1 MPRATLAPTV
11 SALALALVLA
21 PLTPAAA
28 APEETGS
35 APSTQQVL
43 AEQPSTLPEAAKTTD
58 RVIVKYKDDAT
69 AQAAP
74 VEELVQEAA
83 EVADVP
89 EATEATQ
96 VNTVVDGAT
105 VVELAEETST
115 EKVEKL
121 AQEISQDPSVAYAEP
136 DRRVFTA
143 TIPGA
148 TTDRPEQLA
157 QTAATASDP
166 WAGSMWAL
174 RQLRAYEAWD
184 TATGKGVNIGVVD
197 TGLASHPDLD
207 AKVINDYDFVSSTA
221 LSNDGDGRDADGRDP
236 GTFASYGQ
244 CYAGSAATNSIW
256 HGTHVAGSAAAARN
270 TYGTVGIAPDAKII
284 NARALGAC
292 GTGYVSDM
300 AAAVYWLAGESVVG
314 PGRIADRAD
323 VINMSLSMWGTCP
336 PLLQDAINTAWDRG
350 IPVAVAAGNNSTSTN
365 PLPAMNYAPG
375 NCYNVITTGAIAN
388 LGAYGQTNTGA
399 GYPRAP
405 YSNVGTAVDIYAPG
419 DYIHSAGN
427 TGTRGPVAANTRVD
441 YGTSMA
447 TPHVAGTLALLKQKN
462 PTLTAAQYKQAIL
475 DSGDPQASL
484 GGAKTLNTHD
494 ALYITKPA
502 TTATPAAPAPG
513 YTTKGAIG
521 SLYTRLKGQT
531 GAPTSNERSIAGG
544 SYQTFAKGTIYWS
557 SATGAYWVRGGVETA
572 YQRHGTANGV
582 LRFPRSDEKSNGIGG
597 AYQLFQNGRILW
609 GSAHGAF
616 ALEGTVDATYAA
628 LGSEKGALGYPTSDK
643 LSNGAGGHYQR
654 FQRGTILQGP
664 RTGTHAVKGEIKNAY
679 ARKGSEHGSLGYPT
693 AGETSDGTGGV
704 QQTFQKGRI
713 VWTAATGA
721 HPLQGSIAGR
731 HTQSGGTAGVLG
743 YPTTD
748 EASTGTG
755 GAYQVFQKGRIYWSP
770 TTYAQQIKGSIG
782 SAYLALGGTK
792 GRLGF
797 PRTGEVSRADRSVVQ
812 YFEGGTITWRPGGS
826 IRIDYR

>member
-1 MPRATLAPTV
+1 M

-28 APEETGS
+28 TPDQAGS
-35 APSTQQVL
+35 SPSEQQVL
-43 AEQPSTLPEAAKTTD
+43 AEQPSPLPEAAKTTD

-69 AQAAP
+69 TQAAP
-74 VEELVQEAA
+74 VERLVEEAA
-83 EVADVP
+83 ETADVP
-89 EATEATQ
+89 EAAEATR
-96 VNTVVDGAT
+96 VNTVVDGAA
-105 VVELAEETST
+105 VLELAEETST
-115 EKVEKL
+115 EEVEKL
-121 AQEISQDPSVAYAEP
+121 AQEISEDPAVDYAEP

-143 TIPGA
+143 TITG
-148 TTDRPEQLA
+148 TTEQPEQLA
-157 QTAATASDP
+157 QAAATASDP

-184 TATGKGVNIGVVD
+184 TATGRGVNIGIVD

-236 GTFASYGQ
+236 GTYSAYGQ

-336 PLLQDAINTAWDRG
+336 PLLQDAINTAWNRG
-350 IPVAVAAGNNSTSTN
+350 IPVAVAAGNNSTSTK

-388 LGAYGQTNTGA
+388 LGAYGPTNTAA

-405 YSNVGTAVDIYAPG
+405 YSNAGTAVDIYAPG

-427 TGTRGPVAANTRVD
+427 TGTRGPVAASTRVD

-462 PTLTAAQYKQAIL
+462 PTLTSDQLKQKIL

-502 TTATPAAPAPG
+502 LTATPAAPAPTAPAPS

-521 SLYTRLKGQT
+521 SLYTRIKAQT
-531 GAPTSNERSIAGG
+531 GAPTSNEKPIAGG
-544 SYQTFAKGTIYWS
+544 VYQTFTKGTIYWS
-557 SATGAYWVRGGVETA
+557 PATGAYWVRGGVETA
-572 YQRHGTANGV
+572 YKRHGTANGV
-582 LRFPRSDEKSNGIGG
+582 LRFPRSDERSNGIGG
-597 AYQLFQNGRILW
+597 AYQLFQNGKILW
-609 GSAHGAF
+609 GSAHGAY
-616 ALEGTVDATYAA
+616 ALEGPVGAAYAA
-628 LGSEKGALGYPTSDK
+628 LGNERGVLGYPTSDK
-643 LSNGAGGHYQR
+643 RGNGAGGFYQI
-654 FQRGTILQGP
+654 FQKGKIVQGP
-664 RTGTHAVKGEIKNAY
+664 QTGAYAVKGAIRGAY
-679 ARKGSEHGSLGYPT
+679 DRAGSEKNSLGYPT
-693 AGETSDGTGGV
+693 SGETPDGTGGV
-704 QQTFQKGRI
+704 QQFFQRGRI
-713 VWTAATGA
+713 VWTSATGA
-721 HPLQGSIAGR
+721 HALQGSIAGHHAR
-731 HTQSGGTAGVLG
+731 SGGTAGSFG
-743 YPTTD
+743 YPVSD
-748 EASTGTG
+748 ETPTGTG
-755 GAYQVFQKGRIYWSP
+755 GVYQAFQRGRIYWSP
-770 TTYAQQIKGSIG
+770 TTYAQEIKGSIG
-782 SAYLALGGTK
+782 NTYLALGGTRS
-792 GRLGF
+792 RLGF
-797 PRTGEVSRADRSVVQ
+797 PRTGEISRADGSVVQ
-812 YFEGGTITWRPGGS
+812 HFQGGSITWRPGGS
-826 IRIDYR
+826 TRVDYR